1 MCPRI
6 IRTHDYLVEDL
17 GCAWQVIESCLD
29 DTAVGAC
36 AKNLGLVHQHVLV
49 AELAVKPGNNIGKV
63 RHGSIA
69 VLEREGGR
77 DKNVILTGEC
87 KG

>member
-6 IRTHDYLVEDL
+6 IGTHDYLVEDL
-17 GCAWQVIESCLD
+17 GCAWQVIETCLD
-29 DTAVGAC
+29 NTAVGAC
-36 AKNLGLVHQHVLV
+36 AEHLGLVNPHALV
-49 AELAVKPGNNIGKV
+49 AELAVELDDNIRKV
-63 RHGSIA
+63 RHGAIA

-87 KG
+87 DG